1 MQQNLLQIVQTI
13 LSALDSDEVNSIDDT
28 VESMQVATLLRQLYY
43 DIAVD
48 LDLKEHEGMIE
59 INASGDPAK
68 PVLMTIPSDVS
79 DVKWVKYDS
88 KEDGDTAP
96 LYKDIQFMEFNDFIT
111 MTQSLREEANT
122 GVMTITI
129 GTETFEIVYRN
140 DKHPSYFTTLDGTT
154 LIFDSYDSSLD
165 STLVKNKSMVFGNR
179 YPSFLLTNTFT
190 PDLDPTQFSYF
201 INKAKVRA
209 FFELKQQQN
218 PEAIGETR
226 RQKIVQQVRKY
237 RTQGLTSFE
246 RAPKYG
252 RKS

>member
-48 LDLKEHEGMIE
+48 LDLKEHEGMLE
-59 INASGDPAK
+59 INASGDPDK

-79 DVKWVKYDS
+79 DVKWIKYDC

-96 LYKDIQFMEFNDFIT
+96 LYQDVKFMEFNDFIE
-111 MTQSLREEANT
+111 MTQSLRESTNT

-129 GTETFEIVYRN
+129 DTETFDIVYRN

-154 LIFDSYDSSLD
+154 LIFDSYDAD
-165 STLVKNKSMVFGNR
+165 IDTTLVKNKSMVFGNR
-179 YPSFLLTNTFT
+179 YPTFTLSNTFT

-209 FFELKQQQN
+209 FLELKQTQN
-218 PEAIGETR
+218 PEAVSETR

-246 RAPKYG
+246 RRPKFG
-252 RKS
+252 RK